1 MEYHDGRFAK
11 DARFRFFAMNTIL
24 RHDTITKS
32 NLYMKSLND
41 KKCTMQQLRQMII
54 NDKSILSKINVYCSS
69 MRSSKGYWLKRYI
82 ELKNMVKQNG
92 IPTKFFILSAA
103 DYHWPDL
110 FRLLC
115 PDKKYEEL
123 SDNEKRNL
131 MHDNPITVFC
141 IFFST
146 THGAVER
153 F

>member
-1 MEYHDGRFAK
+1 
-11 DARFRFFAMNTIL
+11 
-24 RHDTITKS
+24 
-32 NLYMKSLND
+32 
-41 KKCTMQQLRQMII
+41 MII

-69 MRSSKGYWLKRYI
+69 MRCSKGYWLKRYI
-82 ELKNMVKQNG
+82 ELKNIVKQNG

-103 DYHWPDL
+103 DYHDL

-123 SDNEKRNL
+123 SYNEKRNL
-131 MHDNPITVFC
+131 MHDNSC

-146 THGAVER
+146 TGKIIYQTCYSYIWCNWLLVS